1 MDLNVPAR
9 SEGRRLRQERPGIR
23 RRLEEYPGGRV
34 GRTAV
39 SRQTKRDVK
48 VDVGAERELEREAVV
63 VPGGEE
69 AGVPPGEDPLLLGL
83 EGRKLVSDG
92 IECRHRGL

>member
-1 MDLNVPAR
+1 V
-9 SEGRRLRQERPGIR
+9 E
-23 RRLEEYPGGRV
+23 
-34 GRTAV
+34 
-39 SRQTKRDVK
+39 